1 MVGLHFRKIRFIIAY
16 LPEEKIEENGTL
28 SVKFMQF
35 FYSDARW
42 NADMCKMGY
51 CYCGEAH
58 AIMISLG
65 QSDCFLLKDERK
77 DKCR

>member
-28 SVKFMQF
+28 SVKFMQY

-51 CYCGEAH
+51 CY
-58 AIMISLG
+58 
-65 QSDCFLLKDERK
+65 
-77 DKCR
+77 